1 MFNNPAAE
9 AMFNTGLDNLISK
22 TDANTKR
29 MAGAALL
36 AALTPSIMS
45 SLDNH
50 EESFLGEAL
59 SGAIT
64 LGGIGTGA
72 YTEHALSQL
81 SEGEKEL
88 LIQLKMDDLKKQ
100 SKETMKR
107 DGPVVANEKFGHA
120 KQKMLD
126 DFEPID
132 TNKGRRK
139 VMREVAQFDLLG
151 MTPRTVRATAR
162 GALLGGLATIPI
174 AYAPLKGEEI
184 E

>member
-1 MFNNPAAE
+1 MFNNPAAD

-29 MAGAALL
+29 MAGAALI
-36 AALTPSIMS
+36 AALTPGIMGAV
-45 SLDNH
+45 DNH

-64 LGGIGTGA
+64 LGGVGVGA
-72 YTEHALSQL
+72 YTEQALSQL

-88 LIQLKMDDLKKQ
+88 LIELKMDELKKK

-107 DGPVVANEKFGHA
+107 EGPVVANEQFGHA
-120 KQKMLD
+120 KQRMLD

-139 VMREVAQFDLLG
+139 VMREAAQFDLLG

-162 GALLGGLATIPI
+162 GALLGGLATIPL